1 MKKTVT
7 ILAILVL
14 AGSVAF
20 GQDVVPSVNAGSM
33 GILFD
38 FSGLAY
44 LGAGA
49 YQGGIGGKLFLTD
62 RMAVRVAAQF
72 QYARDNGEA
81 HPTGTDRGIDGYKSG
96 TTFGLLAAVEYHL
109 GKGRAR
115 PYVGAG
121 ALFSTTSTDYKPTVT
136 GPAPLYQGETKNELG
151 GYTLGGITFTPSTTF
166 GVAGLVGVEFFL
178 YKELSLSAEYQI
190 MFGMQSNKD
199 QETNSGQPGARTQ
212 TYYPTISSGSKL
224 GIFNEGSLI
233 LTVYF

>member
-1 MKKTVT
+1 
-7 ILAILVL
+7 
-14 AGSVAF
+14 
-20 GQDVVPSVNAGSM
+20 
-33 GILFD
+33 
-38 FSGLAY
+38 
-44 LGAGA
+44 
-49 YQGGIGGKLFLTD
+49 LFLTD